1 MPKPSKL
8 AKETIAE
15 FVEVARTSSD
25 SYPEI
30 AKAYN
35 LSVSVVAYHCRKAG
49 INRHTDGTAEKE
61 LDVDLKAL
69 NAKHEDLLRQAEEI
83 ARKIQEMTISF
94 DHDRDGNVIVHG
106 VGAQPLKA
114 HYESW
119 LRFLRQNGGAG
130 LREYITA
137 RVHHQELR
145 RI

>member
-15 FVEVARTSSD
+15 F
-25 SYPEI
+25 
-30 AKAYN
+30 
-35 LSVSVVAYHCRKAG
+35 
-49 INRHTDGTAEKE
+49 
-61 LDVDLKAL
+61 LKAL

-130 LREYITA
+130 LREYITKNCVEFE
-137 RVHHQELR
+137 RHSKGSR
-145 RI
+145 